1 MLKML
6 RYIRFQQVVVADEN
20 YHHFP
25 LIENSSYTDIS
36 KTDFF
41 PLFFRT
47 SGTYS
52 EVILKY
58 SERYYAGYT
67 KRSSYTG
74 CSRDR
79 IRQCSM
85 KYRLKN
91 EVGSHVTS
99 TNSFPHNR
107 KMEL

>member
-1 MLKML
+1 ML

-74 CSRDR
+74 CTAV
-79 IRQCSM
+79 
-85 KYRLKN
+85 K
-91 EVGSHVTS
+91 
-99 TNSFPHNR
+99 P
-107 KMEL
+107 

>member
-1 MLKML
+1 ML

-52 EVILKY
+52 EVILKD
-58 SERYYAGYT
+58 SERYHVGYT

-74 CSRDR
+74 CMVSWMDVVKSQRPR
-79 IRQCSM
+79 KFARS
-85 KYRLKN
+85 LKREILSPN
-91 EVGSHVTS
+91 VLKV
-99 TNSFPHNR
+99 
-107 KMEL
+107 

>member
-1 MLKML
+1 MLC
-6 RYIRFQQVVVADEN
+6 YIRFQQVVVADEN

-52 EVILKY
+52 EVILKD
-58 SERYYAGYT
+58 SERYHVGYT

-74 CSRDR
+74 CH
-79 IRQCSM
+79 I
-85 KYRLKN
+85 LKN
-91 EVGSHVTS
+91 SCLTKGPKRAQQGEKS
-99 TNSFPHNR
+99 TIEKPSQ
-107 KMEL
+107 